1 MVMDK
6 ETQLLSSANLPLDLG
21 ELGVVTEA
29 TLVMPGVYDVI
40 LESSETG
47 VAAEGFVVL
56 RSAVEIS
63 DMAKRYGKSAPD
75 YPEFLIYMEDSTGN
89 SRYIIG
95 YELFRYRVLHQLAL
109 PEGESIRSIATIGA
123 EMYPEYFGNYPVP
136 LLTPWGYTTRHKI
149 IANGLYW
156 LETEQ
161 CQRGLAIAGPIYDD
175 LSDGAR
181 GLAERYDNDL
191 SEHVP
196 AYLFFQES
204 DSCVPLFELLSDM
217 RKERLY
223 CEINWAALMNA
234 VYHHHPE
241 YAAQHNLAEQVGLND
256 GFGRFLHTMG
266 LEVELHSSPERLLS
280 LTAQAGTEFVDF

>member
-1 MVMDK
+1 MDK
-6 ETQLLSSANLPLDLG
+6 EMQIFAPEGLPLDLG

-29 TLVMPGVYDVI
+29 DLVMPGVYDVI
-40 LESSETG
+40 LENSETG
-47 VAAEGFVVL
+47 VVVEGFIVL
-56 RSAVEIS
+56 RSAVDIS
-63 DMAKRYGKSAPD
+63 DMAKRYGKSNPD
-75 YPEFLIYMEDSTGN
+75 YPELLIYTEDSTGN

-95 YELFRYRVLHQLAL
+95 YELFRYRILHQLAL
-109 PEGESIRSIATIGA
+109 PEGESIRSIAAIGA
-123 EMYPEYFGNYPVP
+123 EMYPEYFGGYPVP
-136 LLTPWGYTTRHKI
+136 LLTPWGYTTRNKV

-161 CQRGLAIAGPIYDD
+161 CQRGLALASPIYDD

-181 GLAERYDNDL
+181 GLAERYDNDS
-191 SEHVP
+191 SEYAP
-196 AYLFFQES
+196 AYLFFRES
-204 DSCVPLFELLSDM
+204 DSCVPLFELLSEM

-234 VYHHHPE
+234 VYHCHPE

-266 LEVELHSSPERLLS
+266 LEVELRSSPERLLS
-280 LTAQAGTEFVDF
+280 LTAQAGREFIDF